1 MAIGRDL
8 LDLPFAEMVRNLAF
22 AIADGQLALD
32 RTSIETLRA
41 LVGTN
46 VDIIPEIAEIVEP
59 MEYDVPISLPD
70 PDNPGATIE
79 DTIRITGARV
89 RASGVEP
96 VTMNLLQAGLLPT
109 FYQFT
114 EATIEV
120 KLSITMREV
129 RTTETEGERTT
140 RPGFLVFGLSKAYS
154 STVDYRTSNT
164 YSYQA
169 SGASVLRV
177 NMRPVPPPSA
187 LVPRTVTI
195 NTMTTPPTVI
205 TPG

>member
-8 LDLPFAEMVRNLAF
+8 LDLPFAEMVRDLAV
-22 AIADGQLALD
+22 AIAEGQLALD

-59 MEYDVPISLPD
+59 MIYDVPVSTPD
-70 PDNPGATIE
+70 PDNPGATIDE
-79 DTIRITGARV
+79 TIRITGARV
-89 RASGVEP
+89 RASGVQP

-114 EATIEV
+114 EAAIEV
-120 KLSITMREV
+120 KLSITMREA
-129 RTTETEGERTT
+129 RTTETEGQPTNPGLLLVRRTM
-140 RPGFLVFGLSKAYS
+140 AYS
-154 STVDYRTSNT
+154 STVDYRTAST

-169 SGASVLRV
+169 SGASVLKV
-177 NMRPVPPPSA
+177 NMRPVPPPSP
-187 LVPRTVTI
+187 LIPRTVTI
-195 NTMTTPPTVI
+195 NTLTSPPSVVTV
-205 TPG
+205 G